1 MKWLKGIGLLLIANI
16 LIMVT
21 LSITI
26 PIVINV
32 ILPMFGIDVRGS
44 VDLTSLV
51 WAAMF
56 GFGGAFISLAFSKQM
71 ARAMLDCQQITQPRS
86 HAEQVVYGSVRE
98 IAQRLTI
105 TMPEVW
111 VYNSPDPNA
120 FATGPSKNNS
130 MVAVSTGLLEN
141 LKEDEVKAV
150 LAHEM
155 GHVYNGDMFA
165 TTVLAGLMNTFVYYI
180 AMWVRRFFAE
190 RDQAALGFGLSLVL
204 QIIVSILASIV
215 ISWFSRRREFG
226 ADAFA
231 AKVYGKDSM
240 IGALRAIDRWV
251 NRAQFQ
257 YSTQD
262 ALATM
267 KISGNTGGFMSLF
280 STHPP
285 LEVRIAALSDF
296 NPFLIKHDLGA
307 VLINGRAQDRTSPED
322 IGLKGTLNVW
332 IVDLDFIPVLNV
344 RSHRPPVT
352 SRGMKISFQTSFQ
365 PTNIPKPFIKQ
376 G

>member
-1 MKWLKGIGLLLIANI
+1 MKWLKGVGLLLIANI

-98 IAQRLTI
+98 IAQRLNI

-180 AMWVRRFFAE
+180 AMWVRRFFEE

-204 QIIVSILASIV
+204 QIIVSILASVV

-267 KISGNTGGFMSLF
+267 KISGNAGGFMSLF

-285 LEVRIAALSDF
+285 LEVRIAALER
-296 NPFLIKHDLGA
+296 L
-307 VLINGRAQDRTSPED
+307 
-322 IGLKGTLNVW
+322 
-332 IVDLDFIPVLNV
+332 
-344 RSHRPPVT
+344 
-352 SRGMKISFQTSFQ
+352 
-365 PTNIPKPFIKQ
+365 
-376 G
+376 

>member
-1 MKWLKGIGLLLIANI
+1 MKWMKGMGLLLISNI
-16 LIMVT
+16 LIMIT
-21 LSITI
+21 LSLTV

-44 VDLTSLV
+44 VDLSTLV

-71 ARAMLDCQQITQPRS
+71 ARAMLNCQQITQPRS
-86 HAEQVVYGSVRE
+86 RAEQIIYGSVQE
-98 IAQRLTI
+98 IAQRLNI

-111 VYNSPDPNA
+111 VYDAPDPNA

-130 MVAVSTGLLEN
+130 MVAVSTGLLQN
-141 LKEDEVKAV
+141 LREDEVKAV

-215 ISWFSRRREFG
+215 ISWFSRQREYG

-231 AKVYGKDSM
+231 AKVYGKESM
-240 IGALRAIDRWV
+240 ISALRAIDRWV
-251 NRAQFQ
+251 NRTQFE

-267 KISGNTGGFMSLF
+267 KISGQAGGVMSLF

-285 LEVRIAALSDF
+285 IEARIAALEH
-296 NPFLIKHDLGA
+296 L
-307 VLINGRAQDRTSPED
+307 
-322 IGLKGTLNVW
+322 
-332 IVDLDFIPVLNV
+332 
-344 RSHRPPVT
+344 
-352 SRGMKISFQTSFQ
+352 
-365 PTNIPKPFIKQ
+365 
-376 G
+376 

>member
-1 MKWLKGIGLLLIANI
+1 MKWLKGVGLLLIANI

-98 IAQRLTI
+98 IAQRLNI

-180 AMWVRRFFAE
+180 AMWVRRFFEE

-204 QIIVSILASIV
+204 QIIVSILASVV

-267 KISGNTGGFMSLF
+267 KISGNAGGFMS
-280 STHPP
+280 
-285 LEVRIAALSDF
+285 
-296 NPFLIKHDLGA
+296 
-307 VLINGRAQDRTSPED
+307 
-322 IGLKGTLNVW
+322 
-332 IVDLDFIPVLNV
+332 
-344 RSHRPPVT
+344 
-352 SRGMKISFQTSFQ
+352 
-365 PTNIPKPFIKQ
+365 
-376 G
+376 

>member
-1 MKWLKGIGLLLIANI
+1 MKWLKGVGLLLIANI

-98 IAQRLTI
+98 IAQRLNI

-190 RDQAALGFGLSLVL
+190 RDQAALGFGLSLAL
-204 QIIVSILASIV
+204 QIIVSILASVV

-251 NRAQFQ
+251 NRTQFQ

-267 KISGNTGGFMSLF
+267 KISGNAGGFMSLF

-285 LEVRIAALSDF
+285 LEVRIAALER
-296 NPFLIKHDLGA
+296 L
-307 VLINGRAQDRTSPED
+307 
-322 IGLKGTLNVW
+322 
-332 IVDLDFIPVLNV
+332 
-344 RSHRPPVT
+344 
-352 SRGMKISFQTSFQ
+352 
-365 PTNIPKPFIKQ
+365 
-376 G
+376 

>member
-1 MKWLKGIGLLLIANI
+1 MKWMKGMGLLLISNI
-16 LIMVT
+16 LIMIT
-21 LSITI
+21 LSLTV

-44 VDLTSLV
+44 VDLSTLV
-51 WAAMF
+51 WAGMF

-71 ARAMLDCQQITQPRS
+71 ARAMLNCQQITQPRS
-86 HAEQVVYGSVRE
+86 RAEQIIYGSVQE
-98 IAQRLTI
+98 IAQRLHI

-111 VYNSPDPNA
+111 VYDAPDPNA

-130 MVAVSTGLLEN
+130 MVAVSTGLLQN
-141 LKEDEVKAV
+141 LREDEVKAV

-190 RDQAALGFGLSLVL
+190 RDQAALGFGLSFVL

-215 ISWFSRRREFG
+215 ISWFSRQREYG

-231 AKVYGKDSM
+231 AKVYGKESM
-240 IGALRAIDRWV
+240 ISALRAIDRWV
-251 NRAQFQ
+251 TQTQFQ
-257 YSTQD
+257 HSTQD

-267 KISGNTGGFMSLF
+267 KISGQSGGVMSLF

-285 LEVRIAALSDF
+285 IEARIAALEH
-296 NPFLIKHDLGA
+296 L
-307 VLINGRAQDRTSPED
+307 
-322 IGLKGTLNVW
+322 
-332 IVDLDFIPVLNV
+332 
-344 RSHRPPVT
+344 
-352 SRGMKISFQTSFQ
+352 
-365 PTNIPKPFIKQ
+365 
-376 G
+376 

>member
-1 MKWLKGIGLLLIANI
+1 MKWMKGIGLLLVANI

-21 LSITI
+21 LSITV

-32 ILPMFGIDVRGS
+32 ILPLFGIDVRGS
-44 VDLTSLV
+44 IDLSTLV

-71 ARAMLDCQQITQPRS
+71 ARAMLDCRQITQPRS
-86 HAEQVVYGSVRE
+86 PAEQVIYGSVQE
-98 IAQRLTI
+98 IAQRLHI

-111 VYNSPDPNA
+111 VYDSPDPNA

-130 MVAVSTGLLEN
+130 MVAVSTGLLQN

-190 RDQAALGFGLSLVL
+190 RDQAALGFGLSLVI
-204 QIIVSILASIV
+204 QIVVSILAAIV
-215 ISWFSRRREFG
+215 INWFSRRREFG

-231 AKVYGKDSM
+231 ARVYGKDSM
-240 IGALRAIDRWV
+240 IAALRAIDRWV
-251 NRAQFQ
+251 TRSQVE
-257 YSTQD
+257 YSSQD

-267 KISGNTGGFMSLF
+267 KISGKSSSFMRLF

-285 LEVRIAALSDF
+285 MEERIASLQRLA
-296 NPFLIKHDLGA
+296 A
-307 VLINGRAQDRTSPED
+307 
-322 IGLKGTLNVW
+322 
-332 IVDLDFIPVLNV
+332 
-344 RSHRPPVT
+344 
-352 SRGMKISFQTSFQ
+352 
-365 PTNIPKPFIKQ
+365 
-376 G
+376 

>member
-1 MKWLKGIGLLLIANI
+1 MKWMKGMFLLLMANI

-21 LSITI
+21 LSITV
-26 PIVINV
+26 PILLNV
-32 ILPMFGIDVRGS
+32 ILPMFGIDLRGS
-44 VDLTSLV
+44 IDLSTLV
-51 WAAMF
+51 WAAAF

-71 ARAMLDCQQITQPRS
+71 ARSMLDCRQITQPRS
-86 HAEQVVYGSVRE
+86 QAEQVIYGSVQE
-98 IAQRLTI
+98 IAQRLRI
-105 TMPEVW
+105 KMPEVW
-111 VYNSPDPNA
+111 IYNSPDPNA

-141 LKEDEVKAV
+141 LREDEVKAV

-180 AMWVRRFFAE
+180 AMWVRRVFAE
-190 RDQAALGFGLSLVL
+190 RDQAALGFALSLVL
-204 QIIVSILASIV
+204 QIVVSILASIL

-251 NRAQFQ
+251 TRAQFQ
-257 YSTQD
+257 YSSQD

-267 KISGNTGGFMSLF
+267 KISGKTGGFMSLF

-285 LEVRIAALSDF
+285 IEARIAALER
-296 NPFLIKHDLGA
+296 L
-307 VLINGRAQDRTSPED
+307 
-322 IGLKGTLNVW
+322 
-332 IVDLDFIPVLNV
+332 
-344 RSHRPPVT
+344 
-352 SRGMKISFQTSFQ
+352 
-365 PTNIPKPFIKQ
+365 
-376 G
+376 

>member
-1 MKWLKGIGLLLIANI
+1 MKWMKGMGLLLISNI
-16 LIMVT
+16 LIMLT
-21 LSITI
+21 LSLTV

-44 VDLTSLV
+44 VDLSTLV

-86 HAEQVVYGSVRE
+86 RAEQMIYGSVQE
-98 IAQRLTI
+98 IAQRLHI

-111 VYNSPDPNA
+111 VYDAPDPNA

-130 MVAVSTGLLEN
+130 MVAVSTGLLQN
-141 LKEDEVKAV
+141 LREDEVKAV

-190 RDQAALGFGLSLVL
+190 RDQAALGFGLSFVI

-215 ISWFSRRREFG
+215 ISWFSRQREYG

-231 AKVYGKDSM
+231 AKVYGKESM
-240 IGALRAIDRWV
+240 ISALRAIDRWV
-251 NRAQFQ
+251 TQTQFQ
-257 YSTQD
+257 HSTQD

-267 KISGNTGGFMSLF
+267 KISGQAGGVMSLF

-285 LEVRIAALSDF
+285 IEARIAALER
-296 NPFLIKHDLGA
+296 L
-307 VLINGRAQDRTSPED
+307 
-322 IGLKGTLNVW
+322 
-332 IVDLDFIPVLNV
+332 
-344 RSHRPPVT
+344 
-352 SRGMKISFQTSFQ
+352 
-365 PTNIPKPFIKQ
+365 
-376 G
+376 

>member
-1 MKWLKGIGLLLIANI
+1 MKWLKGVGLLLIANI

-86 HAEQVVYGSVRE
+86 HAEQVVYGSIRE
-98 IAQRLTI
+98 IAQRLNI

-180 AMWVRRFFAE
+180 AMWVRRFFEE

-204 QIIVSILASIV
+204 QIIVSILASVV

-267 KISGNTGGFMSLF
+267 KISGNAGGFMSLF

-285 LEVRIAALSDF
+285 LEVRIAALER
-296 NPFLIKHDLGA
+296 L
-307 VLINGRAQDRTSPED
+307 
-322 IGLKGTLNVW
+322 
-332 IVDLDFIPVLNV
+332 
-344 RSHRPPVT
+344 
-352 SRGMKISFQTSFQ
+352 
-365 PTNIPKPFIKQ
+365 
-376 G
+376 

>member
-1 MKWLKGIGLLLIANI
+1 MKWMKGMGLLLISNI
-16 LIMVT
+16 LIMIT
-21 LSITI
+21 LSLTV

-44 VDLTSLV
+44 VDLSTLV

-71 ARAMLDCQQITQPRS
+71 ARAMLNCQQITQPRS
-86 HAEQVVYGSVRE
+86 RAEQIIYGSVQE
-98 IAQRLTI
+98 IAQRLNI

-111 VYNSPDPNA
+111 VYDAPDPNA

-130 MVAVSTGLLEN
+130 MVAVSTGLLQN
-141 LKEDEVKAV
+141 LREDEVKAV

-215 ISWFSRRREFG
+215 ISWFSRQREYG

-231 AKVYGKDSM
+231 AKVYGKESM
-240 IGALRAIDRWV
+240 ISALRAIDRWV

-257 YSTQD
+257 YSSQD

-267 KISGNTGGFMSLF
+267 KISGQTGGVMSLF

-285 LEVRIAALSDF
+285 IEARIAALEH
-296 NPFLIKHDLGA
+296 L
-307 VLINGRAQDRTSPED
+307 
-322 IGLKGTLNVW
+322 
-332 IVDLDFIPVLNV
+332 
-344 RSHRPPVT
+344 
-352 SRGMKISFQTSFQ
+352 
-365 PTNIPKPFIKQ
+365 
-376 G
+376 

>member
-1 MKWLKGIGLLLIANI
+1 MKWMKGIGLLLVANI

-21 LSITI
+21 LSITV

-44 VDLTSLV
+44 VDLSTLV

-86 HAEQVVYGSVRE
+86 HAEQVIYGSVQE
-98 IAQRLTI
+98 IAQRLHI

-111 VYNSPDPNA
+111 VYDSPDPNA

-130 MVAVSTGLLEN
+130 MVAVSTGLLQN

-190 RDQAALGFGLSLVL
+190 RDQAALGFGLSLVI
-204 QIIVSILASIV
+204 QIVVSILASIV
-215 ISWFSRRREFG
+215 ISWFSRHREFG

-231 AKVYGKDSM
+231 ARVYGKDSM
-240 IGALRAIDRWV
+240 IAALRAIDRWV
-251 NRAQFQ
+251 TRSQVE
-257 YSTQD
+257 YSSQD

-267 KISGNTGGFMSLF
+267 KISGNSSSFMRLF
-280 STHPP
+280 ATHPP
-285 LEVRIAALSDF
+285 MEERIASLQR
-296 NPFLIKHDLGA
+296 LTG
-307 VLINGRAQDRTSPED
+307 
-322 IGLKGTLNVW
+322 
-332 IVDLDFIPVLNV
+332 
-344 RSHRPPVT
+344 
-352 SRGMKISFQTSFQ
+352 
-365 PTNIPKPFIKQ
+365 
-376 G
+376 